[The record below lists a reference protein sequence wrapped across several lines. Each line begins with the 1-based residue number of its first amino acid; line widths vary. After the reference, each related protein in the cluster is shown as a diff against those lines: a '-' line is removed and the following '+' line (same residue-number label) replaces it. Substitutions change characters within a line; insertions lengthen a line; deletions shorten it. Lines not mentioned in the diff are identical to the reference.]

1 MATRALTTSTQVHR
15 ESGSDLMARGL
26 GFLSLV
32 LGATEIAGA
41 RPLAQMLGIRG
52 QENFLRLCGARE
64 ILQGAAIL
72 LARDPTP
79 WVWVRVA
86 GDALDIGTL
95 AAEHYMGDRSK
106 RMNMMIAVGAV
117 LGITALDVMNA
128 RKLSRENNEPWSND
142 IDFSRRSGLRGVTVG
157 ERRGRP
163 RGHASAPQPAEAM

>member
-1 MATRALTTSTQVHR
+1 MTTRALTTSAQLHR

-26 GFLSLV
+26 GFLSLM
-32 LGATEIAGA
+32 LGAAEIAGA

-52 QENFLRLCGARE
+52 QENFLRLCGTRE

-95 AAEHYMGDRSK
+95 AAEHYMSDRSK
-106 RMNMMIAVGAV
+106 RMNMLIAMGTV
-117 LGITALDVMNA
+117 LGITALDIANA
-128 RKLSRENNEPWSND
+128 RKLSRENREPWSNN
-142 IDFSRRSGLRGVTVG
+142 IDFSQRSGLPGVATHA
-157 ERRGRP
+157 RRGRP
-163 RGHASAPQPAEAM
+163 RSRARALQPAEAM